1 MGTVSNNNHSTHQDQ
16 QHNTNM
22 SETDDIIKRIQQQPG
37 VQGTIIFNNDG
48 IAIRTTL
55 DNTTTVQY
63 SGLLHSLTNKAR
75 SVIREIDPQNDLTF
89 LRIRTKKTEF
99 MLAPDKD
106 YNMVVIQNP
115 TTNI

>member
-1 MGTVSNNNHSTHQDQ
+1 MGTLHSRGVSRTTSI
-16 QHNTNM
+16 M

-37 VQGTIIFNNDG
+37 VTGAVIFNNDG

-55 DNTTTVQY
+55 DNSTTVQY

-75 SVIREIDPQNDLTF
+75 SVIREIDPQNDLAF
-89 LRIRTKKTEF
+89 LRVRTKKSEF
-99 MLAPDKD
+99 MIAPDKD

-115 TTNI
+115 NANS